1 MKRFLAAAA
10 ATALSLTLLQAAE
23 ASSSSREEI
32 VRYGDLDPHSQAD
45 TKVLYA
51 RLRSAARG
59 VCGPA
64 ISTRAESDRLI
75 YEDCVEKSIIAAA
88 DAIDRD
94 LLIEYVDER
103 SR

>member
-10 ATALSLTLLQAAE
+10 IVALSLGVLQAAE
-23 ASSSSREEI
+23 AAGSSREEV
-32 VRYGDLDPHSQAD
+32 VRYADLDPDSRAD

-75 YEDCVEKSIIAAA
+75 FEDCVDKSIIAAA
-88 DAIDRD
+88 NTIDRD